1 MKHFKHTADNS
12 TFPWNRKISVIVF
25 TFCLS
30 FFSTNNVCGVTV
42 VPGGKVYSITIA
54 NPSYKFDH
62 ASYSLFIPDSVTTI
76 QGIFIHQHGC
86 TMEGTGQPAAY
97 DIQYQAFAK
106 KWNLAI
112 IGPDLYPKS
121 DGGCQQWIDPEN
133 GSGSALFA
141 AIDSFSQ
148 LAGHS
153 EIKIAPWL
161 LWGHSGGGYWVLA
174 MLKAYPERILA
185 VASYSAAFDPNW
197 DFPAQAAKVPVLL
210 RHAGSGD
217 INSDE
222 VKCWLTSAHI
232 FTTLRNMDG
241 CVTIAHNLN
250 QTHNFSYI
258 RYMAIPFYEAVLN
271 QRLPKQGSKIMRDMN
286 PLQAWLGD
294 TITNKTYKSSTYVGD
309 RQKLCWLPDSITA
322 VKWSE
327 YVTTGTVS
335 DKTPPPSPHSVK
347 IFDGKIIWEAEADI
361 ESGIKCFN
369 IYKNSKLIGQLN
381 YQSFDTNG
389 DNCSSVILPKME
401 YRLDLTPVASID
413 TYAISA
419 INHFNLES
427 LPATIT
433 CDNSKRTQQL
443 SKK

>member
-1 MKHFKHTADNS
+1 MNHFKLTVDNS
-12 TFPWNRKISVIVF
+12 TCPWNSKICVIIF
-25 TFCLS
+25 TICLS
-30 FFSTNNVCGVTV
+30 FFSTNNVLGVTL
-42 VPGGKVYSITIA
+42 VPGGKVYAVTIA
-54 NPSYKFDH
+54 NPAYKFNH
-62 ASYSLFIPDSVTTI
+62 ACYSLFIPDGVTKI

-86 TMEGTGQPAAY
+86 TMEGTGHQAAY

-112 IGPDLYPKS
+112 IGPDIYPTA
-121 DGGCQQWIDPEN
+121 DGGCREWIDPEN

-148 LAGHS
+148 LSNHS
-153 EIKIAPWL
+153 ELKMSPWL

-217 INSDE
+217 INNDE

-232 FTTLRNMDG
+232 FTTLRKMDG
-241 CVTIAHNLN
+241 NVTIAHNLN
-250 QTHNFSYI
+250 QNHNFSYI
-258 RYMAIPFYEAVLN
+258 RYMAIPFYEAVLD
-271 QRLPKQGSKIMRDMN
+271 QRLPKKGSIKMRDMN
-286 PLQAWLGD
+286 PLKAWLGD
-294 TITNKTYKSSTYVGD
+294 TITNKTYKSSTYVGNK
-309 RQKLCWLPDSITA
+309 QKMCWLPDSITA
-322 VKWSE
+322 AKWSE

-347 IFDGKIIWEAEADI
+347 IIDGKIIWEADADI

-369 IYKNSKLIGQLN
+369 IYKNSRLLGQLN

-389 DNCSSVILPKME
+389 DNCIPVILPKME
-401 YRLDLTPVASID
+401 YQLGITPEESIS
-413 TYAISA
+413 TYAVSA

-427 LPATIT
+427 PLITIT
-433 CDNSKRTQQL
+433 SDNSHSTKQVL
-443 SKK
+443 KK